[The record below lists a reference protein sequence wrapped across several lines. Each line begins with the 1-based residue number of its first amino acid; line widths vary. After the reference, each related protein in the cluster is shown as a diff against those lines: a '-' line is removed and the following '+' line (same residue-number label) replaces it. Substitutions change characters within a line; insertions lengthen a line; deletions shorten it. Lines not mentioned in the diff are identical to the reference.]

1 MPKLSISLSDYMYW
15 KLTGIGESTSNI
27 IQKALQEYLTEKQ
40 DDKLV
45 DTEIKWI
52 RHQEID

>member
-15 KLTGIGESTSNI
+15 KLTGNGESTSNI